1 MLLNEVVGLPSSKFE
16 ALSSGAGPM
25 PHRCSG
31 RSAIAYSGLSA
42 TCLTT
47 KGPCFRCDSILS
59 CSPFRGLSNGAKTY
73 GHRCPCWSILSERGP
88 KKRLYSPLLGALQW
102 LGRVPGV
109 NGALLEST
117 EEMALGQR
125 SSLTVQQ
132 RQWAAT

>member
-1 MLLNEVVGLPSSKFE
+1 VGLPSSKFE

-102 LGRVPGV
+102 LEGF
-109 NGALLEST
+109 LESM
-117 EEMALGQR
+117 EKWRLASVQVSL
-125 SSLTVQQ
+125 SSSASGPPPENRPFGEVLSSF
-132 RQWAAT
+132 